1 MKKLFFL
8 PALAAM
14 MFSSCSSDEPTV
26 DNPADKDGESYMAI
40 NIKNVGQGSRAAS
53 VGDPEFEAGLDKE
66 GNITKENLYFLFFDG
81 NGNAFPL
88 AYANVNGT
96 VTTNM
101 VKPNEIA
108 WDKTDGA
115 EDKTLTGV
123 LVLGKAVGEGYIGK
137 KPSTVICVAN
147 PNTDVMAKLENKNLS
162 SVLATVT
169 NIPADVKTTWYGTN
183 AKFLM
188 TNSVYANADAN
199 ATSLIQEVDVTGCIK
214 DTPDEAKKNP
224 AYIYIER
231 VAAKVRATY
240 ASTMDIQKRVKN
252 EDGTSTV
259 VTGENATFLLDNE
272 EVTFTA
278 AINGWQLYN
287 TAVQANAFKVLDL
300 TKANAFSWKWND
312 VDRHRSYWA
321 VSNQGATLEDN
332 TWDIYDAASFT
343 NQSFATATPDANIAY
358 CYENTGFTGVEAN
371 DRTPNSATA
380 IIVKATISAKK
391 KDGPI
396 IGNIDMMRWSGAYY
410 TVDRLKQRIADAY
423 KAKFPDATVSA
434 DNVSFVE
441 NSTKD
446 NTYHALYNGYDMSDL
461 FGSILWWKNG
471 VTSYSVNIEHF
482 GGLIGVV
489 RNHIYDYTFNGLIG
503 LGVPGNYPNTPE
515 EKEQFL
521 ACYVRV
527 LNWHVVSN
535 NVTLE

>member
-26 DNPADKDGESYMAI
+26 DNPTDKDGESYMAVTI
-40 NIKNVGQGSRAAS
+40 RTAGMGGSKAE

-96 VTTNM
+96 VSTNM
-101 VKPNEIA
+101 VKPTEIA
-108 WDKTDGA
+108 WDKTDG
-115 EDKTLTGV
+115 DNKTLTGV
-123 LVLGKAVGEGYIGK
+123 LVLGKALGEGYIGE
-137 KPSTVICVAN
+137 KPSKVICVAN
-147 PNTDVMAKLENKNLS
+147 PNTTVMADLANQNLTK
-162 SVLATVT
+162 VLATVT
-169 NIPADVKTTWYGTN
+169 NVPADVNTTWYGDN

-199 ATSLIQEVDVTGCIK
+199 ATSLFQEVDVTGCIK
-214 DTPDEAKKNP
+214 DTPEEAKNNP
-224 AYIYIER
+224 AVIYIER

-240 ASTMDIQKRVKN
+240 APNMDIQKRVKK
-252 EDGTSTV
+252 EDGTTEV
-259 VTGENATFLLDNE
+259 VTGDKATFLLDNE

-287 TAVQANAFKVLDL
+287 TAVQANAFKELDL
-300 TKANAFSWKWND
+300 TTANAFTWKWND
-312 VDRHRSYWA
+312 VARHRSYWA

-391 KDGPI
+391 KNGTTI
-396 IGNIDMMRWSGAYY
+396 SNIDMMRWSGAYY

-434 DNVSFVE
+434 DKVTFVK
-441 NSTKD
+441 NTTKD
-446 NTYHALYNGYDMSDL
+446 NTYHALYDSYDMSEL

-471 VTSYSVNIEHF
+471 VTSYSVNIEHL

-503 LGVPGNYPNTPE
+503 LGVPGNDPNTPE

-527 LNWHVVSN
+527 LNWHVISN

>member
-26 DNPADKDGESYMAI
+26 DNPTGKDGESYMAI
-40 NIKNVGQGSRAAS
+40 NIKNIGQGSRAAE
-53 VGDPEFEAGLDKE
+53 VGDPAFEAGLDKE
-66 GNITKENLYFLFFDG
+66 GNITKENLYFLFFDDK
-81 NGNAFPL
+81 GNAFPL

-108 WDKTDGA
+108 WDKTEGTD
-115 EDKTLTGV
+115 DKTLQGV
-123 LVLGKAVGEGYIGK
+123 LVLGKAVGEGYVGK

-147 PNTDVMAKLENKNLS
+147 PNTTVMANLENKNLS
-162 SVLATVT
+162 TVLGTET
-169 NIPADVKTTWYGTN
+169 NTPADKDATWYGAN

-199 ATSLIQEVDVTGCIK
+199 ASSLFKEVDVTGCIK
-214 DTPDEAKKNP
+214 DTPEEAKANP

-240 ASTMDIQKRVKN
+240 ASTMDIQKRVKK
-252 EDGTSTV
+252 EDGTIEV
-259 VTGENATFLLDNE
+259 VTGDKATFVLDNE

-287 TAVQANAFKVLDL
+287 TAVKANAFKDLNL
-300 TKANAFSWKWND
+300 TKANAFTWKWND
-312 VDRHRSYWA
+312 LARHRSYWA
-321 VSNQGATLEDN
+321 VSNQGSTLDDN
-332 TWDIYDAASFT
+332 TWNLYDAASFA
-343 NQSFATATPDANIAY
+343 NQSFATANPGANIAY
-358 CYENTGFTGVEAN
+358 CYENTGFTDVAAN

-391 KDGPI
+391 KDGTTLA
-396 IGNIDMMRWSGAYY
+396 NVDMMRWSGAYY
-410 TVDRLKQRIADAY
+410 TVARLKEKVADAY
-423 KAKFPDATVSA
+423 KAQFPDATVSA
-434 DNVSFVE
+434 DKVKFVE

-446 NTYHALYNGYDMSDL
+446 NTYHALYDNYDMSEL

-503 LGVPGNYPNTPE
+503 LGVPGNDPNTPE

-521 ACYVRV
+521 SCYVRV

-535 NVTLE
+535 TVTLE

>member
-26 DNPADKDGESYMAI
+26 DNPTGKDGESYMAI
-40 NIKNVGQGSRAAS
+40 NIKNVGQGSRAAE

-96 VTTNM
+96 VSTNM
-101 VKPNEIA
+101 VKPSEIA
-108 WDKTDGA
+108 WDKTDGD
-115 EDKTLTGV
+115 DKTLTGV

-147 PNTDVMAKLENKNLS
+147 PNAGVMADLANKNLTT
-162 SVLATVT
+162 VLATVT
-169 NIPADVKTTWYGTN
+169 NVPADVNTTWYGNN

-199 ATSLIQEVDVTGCIK
+199 ATSLVQEVDVTGCIK
-214 DTPDEAKKNP
+214 DTPDEAKNNP
-224 AYIYIER
+224 AVIYIER

-240 ASTMDIQKRVKN
+240 TPTMDIQKRVKK
-252 EDGTSTV
+252 EDGTTEV
-259 VTGENATFLLDNE
+259 VTGEEATFLLDNE

-287 TAVQANAFKVLDL
+287 TAVQANAFKNLNL
-300 TKANAFSWKWND
+300 TTANAFTWKWND
-312 VDRHRSYWA
+312 VARHRSYWA

-343 NQSFATATPDANIAY
+343 NQSFAAATPDANIAY

-391 KDGPI
+391 KDGTTI
-396 IGNIDMMRWSGAYY
+396 SNIDMMRWSGAYY

-423 KAKFPDATVSA
+423 KAKFPDVTVSA
-434 DNVSFVE
+434 NNVSFVK
-441 NSTKD
+441 NATKD
-446 NTYHALYNGYDMSDL
+446 NTYHALYDNYDMSEL

-489 RNHIYDYTFNGLIG
+489 RNHIYDYVFNGLIG
-503 LGVPGNYPNTPE
+503 LGVPGNDPNTPE
-515 EKEQFL
+515 ETEQFL